1 MRMLLKYMKP
11 FYSKMF
17 GALIIRIMGIMSE
30 LTLPYILSHILEH
43 VILFQDVRKII
54 YWGFLMVLC
63 ASASF
68 CFNICT
74 NRIVARVSCKIS
86 ENLRHDL
93 FAKTIRLS
101 AAQTDRFTI
110 ASLESRV
117 TTDTYH
123 IHNFMRMIQIVG
135 VRGPVLLIGSITITM
150 FMDAY
155 LSLVMLAIMPFTF
168 IIVFFIMRNGIPLF
182 AKVQKAVD
190 SMIRVVRED
199 TQGIR
204 VIKALSK
211 DEYEHRRY
219 DVVNRNLV
227 KAEERAN
234 VVMSSTNPIM
244 NLFMNMGI
252 AAVVALSASR
262 VLNQQSN
269 PSTIIVFM
277 QYFTL
282 ISNAMMMVTRI
293 FVNSSKCAASAQ
305 RIDEV
310 LKCEDELMEL
320 NPEDFPI
327 GDESVFIEFD
337 NVTFSYEGKKPDLEN
352 ISFKLYK
359 GQSLGIIG
367 ATGSGKSTLVKLLLR
382 FYDVNKGSIRINGKD
397 IRTIKRE
404 ELYKMFGT
412 ALQNDFLYAETIE
425 ENIDFGR
432 SLSKESIINAA
443 KIAQADDFITAF
455 PDGYRHQLSQKGTNI
470 SGGQKQRILIARA
483 VAANPEILILDDS
496 SSALDYKTEAS
507 LRNALNDAMKDTTV
521 INVAQRVSA
530 VKNCDLILVLDEGRI
545 IGSGTH
551 DELLGACIEY
561 KEISDSQLGGAFV
574 E

>member
-1 MRMLLKYMKP
+1 MKMLLRYMKP
-11 FYSKMF
+11 FYFKMF

-43 VILFQDVRKII
+43 VILFQDVRKILQ
-54 YWGFLMVLC
+54 WGCLMVLC
-63 ASASF
+63 AAASF
-68 CFNICT
+68 CFNICA
-74 NRIVARVSCKIS
+74 NRIVARVSCTIS

-123 IHNFMRMIQIVG
+123 IHNFMRMIQIAG
-135 VRGPVLLIGSITITM
+135 VRGPVLLIGSIAITM

-168 IIVFFIMRNGIPLF
+168 IIVFFIMRKGIPLF

-211 DEYEHRRY
+211 DEYEHQRY

-227 KAEERAN
+227 KAEEHAN

-252 AAVVALSASR
+252 AAVVALSATR
-262 VLNQQSN
+262 VLNQQSD

-310 LKCEDELMEL
+310 LQCEDELIEH
-320 NPEDFPI
+320 NPEECPL

-382 FYDVNKGSIRINGKD
+382 FYDVNEGSIRINGKD

-404 ELYKMFGT
+404 ELYNMFGA

-432 SLSKESIINAA
+432 NLSKESIINAA

-455 PDGYRHQLSQKGTNI
+455 PEGYSHQLSQKGTNI
-470 SGGQKQRILIARA
+470 SGGQKQRVLIARA

-507 LRNALNDAMKDTTV
+507 LRSALNEAMKDTTV

-530 VKNCDLILVLDEGRI
+530 VKNCDLFLVLDEGRI

-551 DELLGACIEY
+551 EELLEACIEY
-561 KEISDSQLGGAFV
+561 REISDSQLGGAFV